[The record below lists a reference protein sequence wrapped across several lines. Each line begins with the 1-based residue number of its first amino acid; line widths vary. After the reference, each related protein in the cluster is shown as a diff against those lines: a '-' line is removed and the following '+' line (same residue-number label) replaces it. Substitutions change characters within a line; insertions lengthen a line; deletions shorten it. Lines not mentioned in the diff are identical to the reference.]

1 MTKKSAKPVEL
12 GEKTQALLD
21 AHVQFMVEQC
31 SGPALKA
38 LIERE
43 LDALLAAAEQLT
55 LNEAVTPQMIKDTAL
70 TYAADLE
77 LHGAIPELVGD
88 VARAVY
94 AHKIQTK
101 TPLGTLLSDASFAE
115 MLDKALEM
123 KKARRQLIHAAVGN
137 PLYADVAAD
146 LIYNGVRGYL
156 NGNPLARNIP
166 GVASVMKL
174 GSSVMGGAKLEQ
186 SLKGYIRSSIK
197 PLLEQSEHFLLE
209 RLDDERVRETALSVW
224 KKLKTHKL
232 AEVRQVLDSHDIEDF
247 FVIGYEVWRELRK
260 TTYYREM
267 IGAGIDAFFDKYGDV
282 SLAELLEEMGMTRE
296 ILLGEAMRFGPPVLQ
311 TLKKKKL
318 LEPAIRRHLQAFY
331 QSAAA
336 RALIEG

>member
-1 MTKKSAKPVEL
+1 
-12 GEKTQALLD
+12 
-21 AHVQFMVEQC
+21 
-31 SGPALKA
+31 
-38 LIERE
+38 
-43 LDALLAAAEQLT
+43 
-55 LNEAVTPQMIKDTAL
+55 
-70 TYAADLE
+70 
-77 LHGAIPELVGD
+77 
-88 VARAVY
+88 
-94 AHKIQTK
+94 
-101 TPLGTLLSDASFAE
+101 

-267 IGAGIDAFFDKYGDV
+267 IGTGIDAFFDKYGDV

-318 LEPAIRRHLQAFY
+318 LEPFY